1 MLTPLKETEYQAY
14 IDYAYGLALDR
25 TKSSYPTYTDGL
37 KTKEDFIKYAAR
49 AFQRDNQELLLF
61 EDGGRVLGWVHYYVI
76 PEDRYIGAQSI
87 LTEKKTAQAIEELT
101 ARLGEKYPGYT
112 FWAGFSEENRSALAA
127 LESLGFQRTE
137 ESLVGVL
144 KFADYSPLPED
155 LECVEIGA
163 GNFDQFAALHAMW
176 DGEMYWDNAHLRE
189 SLDDWHIYMVE
200 GRAAIYFR
208 YVGKSMEIFG
218 VDFRDGVFDPEALRA
233 LLVKGLN
240 RSKAD
245 GMVDL
250 TYFHEEEERPMLEEV
265 GIHKIDR
272 YLGYKREV

>member
-87 LTEKKTAQAIEELT
+87 LTEEKTAQAMEELM
-101 ARLGEKYPGYT
+101 ARLGEKYPGWT

-127 LESLGFQRTE
+127 LESMGFQRTE

-155 LECVEIGA
+155 VECVEIGA

-189 SLDDWHIYMVE
+189 ALDDWHIYMVE
-200 GRAAIYFR
+200 DRAAIYFR

-250 TYFHEEEERPMLEEV
+250 TYFHEEEERPVLEEV